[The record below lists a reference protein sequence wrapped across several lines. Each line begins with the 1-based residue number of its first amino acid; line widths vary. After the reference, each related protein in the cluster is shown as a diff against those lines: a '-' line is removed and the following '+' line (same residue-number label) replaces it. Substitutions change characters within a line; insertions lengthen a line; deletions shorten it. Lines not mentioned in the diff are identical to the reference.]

1 MVIEQDLQL
10 LITTTGTVNITTTVN
25 CPVGDIITIK
35 LIHLSSAVETGLQI
49 HDEYRWVDGA
59 FVSPLHQEQVIF
71 ASGNYP
77 VVSLFETITGPQG
90 GGVIPTNGAVVEMLS
105 NKINNDTFDFNILED
120 TFQYLRSNTLYNN
133 NAADIASLLALVTTA
148 TPNVA
153 PTNGNSAFSA
163 DFIMPSSGQYL
174 YLVWDTRT
182 STPLDLCFGTTAVL
196 ACCGCTGSTP
206 NNIYVLE
213 DCETGLNWTVEDT
226 YGVFSLQDVVQYKT
240 GLGANQ
246 GTIINCGEIISI
258 GTTPNA
264 TLFSA
269 VSRVCGDT
277 VHCGVSPT
285 NCVLYTTS
293 TTSGSGITYT
303 YTDCDGIARTDSVG
317 GASGYDSND
326 FCAEEGTVVGA
337 PNLVNQGDC
346 PY

>member
-1 MVIEQDLQL
+1 
-10 LITTTGTVNITTTVN
+10 
-25 CPVGDIITIK
+25 
-35 LIHLSSAVETGLQI
+35 
-49 HDEYRWVDGA
+49 
-59 FVSPLHQEQVIF
+59 
-71 ASGNYP
+71 
-77 VVSLFETITGPQG
+77 
-90 GGVIPTNGAVVEMLS
+90 
-105 NKINNDTFDFNILED
+105 
-120 TFQYLRSNTLYNN
+120 
-133 NAADIASLLALVTTA
+133 
-148 TPNVA
+148 
-153 PTNGNSAFSA
+153 
-163 DFIMPSSGQYL
+163 MPSSGQYL

-206 NNIYVLE
+206 NNIYLLE
-213 DCETGLNWTVEDT
+213 DCETGLSWKVEDT
-226 YGVFSLQDVVQYKT
+226 YGVFTIGDVVQYKT

-269 VSRVCGDT
+269 VTRVCGDT
-277 VHCGVSPT
+277 VNCGVSPT
-285 NCVLYTTS
+285 NCVLYQTS

-303 YTDCDGIARTDSVG
+303 YTDCDGISRTDSVG

-337 PNLVNQGDC
+337 PNLANQGDC